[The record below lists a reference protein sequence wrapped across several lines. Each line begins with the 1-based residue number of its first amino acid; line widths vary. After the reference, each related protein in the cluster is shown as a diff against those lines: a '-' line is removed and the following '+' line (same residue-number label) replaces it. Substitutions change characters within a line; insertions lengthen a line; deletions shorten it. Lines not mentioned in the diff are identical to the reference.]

1 MILNG
6 LAGLAAGLLLLLLL
20 DRFDDRANS
29 FTDLQEMFDEPV
41 LSQIPREKQADRNG
55 RMRLLEPNDKRHAF
69 REAFRNLRSSLLY
82 MSSEDHHPKVLLITS
97 AIPNEGKSVTAA
109 NLAITL
115 AQAGGRALLV
125 DADLR
130 KGVQHE
136 RFGFESTPGLCEVL
150 NGQIEWKAA
159 LRPTAE
165 PNLFLLARGRTSTN
179 PSELFLGP
187 TTRNLLQEAAAQF
200 DWVILD
206 SAPVMAADDVA
217 TLAPRAEGVIF
228 VFRANHTSAR
238 VARAALDL
246 LYQRNVK
253 IFGLAFNAIRPDS
266 SDYYYYKYKSYYAVE
281 DDGKKPGKG

>member
-1 MILNG
+1 
-6 LAGLAAGLLLLLLL
+6 LLVLFLL

-41 LSQIPREKQADRNG
+41 LSQIPREKQADQNG
-55 RMRLLEPNDKRHAF
+55 KLSLLRPDDKRHAF

-82 MSSEDHHPKVLLITS
+82 MSSEGRHPRILLVTS

-130 KGVQHE
+130 KGVQHD
-136 RFGFESTPGLCEVL
+136 RFGLESTPGLCEVL
-150 NGQIEWKAA
+150 NGQTEWKAV
-159 LRPTAE
+159 LRPTQE
-165 PNLFLLARGRTSTN
+165 PNLFLLARGRTSSN

-187 TTRNLLQEAAAQF
+187 TMQNLLKEAAAEF
-200 DWVILD
+200 DWVVLD

-228 VFRANHTSAR
+228 VLRANHTSAR

-253 IFGLAFNAIRPDS
+253 IFGLAFNAVRTDS
-266 SDYYYYKYKSYYAVE
+266 SEYYYYKYKSYYADE
-281 DDGKKPGKG
+281 DGGKK